1 MKTRSKIFLAF
12 IPVLLAAVVI
22 VKISMARG
30 AINTRR
36 QVVPVVKVEHPQRE
50 TILRELRFT
59 GDIAPIL
66 QAQVFAKVYGPLQD
80 VYTNIGDYVRKDQ
93 LLALVDTTVLAE
105 QCRQAQANYINDSVL
120 FNRTKALQAQGLAA
134 QQDFDNAQT
143 AFVVARANFL
153 GARTTLDYARIT
165 APFSGFITKR
175 YLDPGA
181 VLISTNA
188 TVFTLMDLET
198 MKVMVNVLEKDIPA
212 VTVGTDAVVA
222 VDAYPN
228 KQFTGKVGRLSQAL
242 DLSTRTMA
250 VEVDIPNPDH
260 VLKPGMF
267 ANVTLVV
274 SKTDNAI
281 TVPTQALQ
289 QDAAGP
295 YVLVAD
301 STVAHR
307 RPVTTGPEQD
317 NRTEI
322 VTGLEGNEQVIT
334 TGQQF
339 ARDGGQIRIQP

>member
-1 MKTRSKIFLAF
+1 MKTRSKI
-12 IPVLLAAVVI
+12 LLALIPI
-22 VKISMARG
+22 VLAAIVALKISTANG
-30 AINTRR
+30 ALNTRR
-36 QVVPVVKVEHPQRE
+36 QSVPVVKVELPQRA
-50 TILRELRFT
+50 TMLNQLHFT

-80 VYTNIGDYVRKDQ
+80 VYANIGDYVHKDQ

-105 QCRQAQANYINDSVL
+105 QCRQAQATYINDSVL
-120 FNRTKALQAQGLAA
+120 FARTKALQAQGLAA

-143 AFVVARANFL
+143 AYVVARANYT
-153 GARTTLDYARIT
+153 GAQTTLDYARIT

-198 MKVMVNVLEKDIPA
+198 MKVMVNVLEKDVPTIE
-212 VTVGTDAVVA
+212 VGTEAVVTA
-222 VDAYPN
+222 DAYPN
-228 KQFTGKVGRLSQAL
+228 KQFTGKVGRLSQSL

-267 ANVTLVV
+267 ANVALVI
-274 SKTDNAI
+274 SKRDNAI
-281 TVPTQALQ
+281 TVPTQAVQ
-289 QDAAGP
+289 QDINGQ
-295 YVLVAD
+295 YVFVAD
-301 STVAHR
+301 SSVARR
-307 RPVTTGPEQD
+307 RPVTVGPEQD

-322 VTGLEGNEQVIT
+322 VTGLDGTEKIIT

-339 ARDGGQIRIQP
+339 AKDGGQIRIQP